1 MQNRKFRINIL
12 DIAIIAAVI
21 CVAAII
27 IFRAEI
33 SELIGSPDIATVQ
46 LQLDAEEVPAE
57 TAKTLKSGE
66 TVLLTVEGEPDDL
79 SALITEERKRCG
91 WSSHLKY
98 KATAGSARSIP
109 RAAQSSYT
117 AISTKLCGI
126 TARLNSLFLN
136 AGIRTKPYG
145 NRYYRQKKHT
155 LFL

>member
-46 LQLDAEEVPAE
+46 LQFDAEEVPAE

-79 SALITEERKRCG
+79 SALITEVRY
-91 WSSHLKY
+91 SSP
-98 KATAGSARSIP
+98 AGKETVRLELTLEIQGYSRFGTF
-109 RAAQSSYT
+109 YT
-117 AISTKLCGI
+117 ARGTKLIYGDKHKVMWDNGTIEFALSKCGYKDE
-126 TARLNSLFLN
+126 TV
-136 AGIRTKPYG
+136 
-145 NRYYRQKKHT
+145 RQ
-155 LFL
+155 